1 MKKSNEKEKIT
12 ITKEKFLSNWN
23 TPLFINYSFKDFL
36 SFIKKQFITKNN
48 ELILLLRLYKEICIM
63 QKDDSQKGFN
73 LLLSEEYIEKLTTE
87 EIYYFIENIK
97 RLLYLMLD
105 EIKQANIIG
114 NKYIYNNITNENALL
129 GFIKKNFYF
138 FISLFKNGGYNDKN
152 KTKNEKELDEKFKNI
167 LGYNNNISKYLENI
181 DNNKLNDN
189 NKMEIEEEDEITETN
204 YSNEIKIEII
214 NIFNII
220 ISTYN
225 DLEKPEED
233 IIAFSQLLVK
243 YLVTNLNKDG
253 INNLLTKIKK
263 SLSLILGLY
272 LNICKSDKIINH
284 PVRTIFQEILN
295 YVIKILLFNEIK
307 EDSKKEIDNYYQYLL
322 SIYNILSKEKQK
334 NYLIDIQNSIL
345 YYSKQLIY
353 ENVDS
358 AQFKSPLDLKNIKT
372 LNDIDKKILFHP
384 YLIKILYFLDEEYSK
399 PFLGFYIRFFVAS
412 EKSEL
417 FCCKENIIKC
427 LNYFIKTKWL
437 PEEYIELVTI
447 LNNNNTKFENIKKI
461 IEFVFAYLRTYKL
474 APETNSK
481 EIESKKKVY
490 EKLNYLYKNIILE
503 NINVLN

>member
-36 SFIKKQFITKNN
+36 SFIKKQFIIKNN

-87 EIYYFIENIK
+87 EIYYFIENVK

-105 EIKQANIIG
+105 EIKQINSIE
-114 NKYIYNNITNENALL
+114 NKYIYNSITNENILL

-181 DNNKLNDN
+181 DNNKSNDN

-322 SIYNILSKEKQK
+322 SIYNILSKE
-334 NYLIDIQNSIL
+334 N
-345 YYSKQLIY
+345 
-353 ENVDS
+353 
-358 AQFKSPLDLKNIKT
+358 
-372 LNDIDKKILFHP
+372 
-384 YLIKILYFLDEEYSK
+384 
-399 PFLGFYIRFFVAS
+399 
-412 EKSEL
+412 
-417 FCCKENIIKC
+417 
-427 LNYFIKTKWL
+427 
-437 PEEYIELVTI
+437 
-447 LNNNNTKFENIKKI
+447 KKI
-461 IEFVFAYLRTYKL
+461 I
-474 APETNSK
+474 
-481 EIESKKKVY
+481 
-490 EKLNYLYKNIILE
+490 
-503 NINVLN
+503 